1 MISQSPEHDAC
12 GRSEPVDPFAKEYM
26 RMILS
31 REGQAILAAQKDTE
45 EGYVLLAPKL
55 IPEELKKLE

>member
-1 MISQSPEHDAC
+1 
-12 GRSEPVDPFAKEYM
+12 M

-45 EGYVLLAPKL
+45 EGYVPLAPKL